1 MLFVKQPSSTHIA
14 CLAFV
19 FSLLCPFLLFGQEN
33 PDSLLAYY
41 PLHIGNIW
49 EYEEVEYD
57 EFMLPVSTDY
67 FRIRVIGDTLMPNA
81 HTYRVL
87 EYHKLLN
94 RETELKYER
103 VDSTTGNVY
112 RFLPDLDTDLLLDSL
127 FSQPYEYSLANRF
140 GTASLRTVY
149 YGETVCPIF
158 ERLFMCKEYSVET
171 AIPIT
176 YYLTKDIGLTFYTM
190 GEGTSGIIT
199 DIIYAHIN
207 GEEYG
212 ERASVSIV
220 QDPGNIP
227 VKFGLIRNYPN
238 PFNPATRIIYRLDQS
253 GPVTL
258 ELYDIHGRRVARLVE
273 DGNRS
278 AGTHTVEW
286 NARGMASGMYLAVL
300 RNGTAVDTMKILL
313 VR

>member
-19 FSLLCPFLLFGQEN
+19 FSLLCPFLLFSQEN

-67 FRIRVIGDTLMPNA
+67 SRIRVIGDTLMPNA

-112 RFLPDLDTDLLLDSL
+112 RFLPDLDSDLLIDSL
-127 FSQPYEYSLANRF
+127 FAQPFEYSLANRF
-140 GTASLRTVY
+140 ERVILRTAY
-149 YGETVCPIF
+149 RDEFECTIF
-158 ERLFMCKEYSVET
+158 ERLLMCKSYQVET
-171 AIPIT
+171 AIPIS
-176 YYLTKDIGLTFYTM
+176 YVLTKDIGLTYYS
-190 GEGTSGIIT
+190 EIENSGSIT
-199 DIIYAHIN
+199 EIIYARVN
-207 GEEYG
+207 DQEYG
-212 ERASVSIV
+212 ERAPVSID

-227 VKFGLIRNYPN
+227 VEFGLIRNYPN

-258 ELYDIHGRRVARLVE
+258 ELFDIQGRRVARLVE

-300 RNGTAVDTMKILL
+300 RSGTAVDTIKILL
-313 VR
+313 LR

>member
-81 HTYRVL
+81 HIYNVL

-112 RFLPDLDTDLLLDSL
+112 RFLPDLDTDLLIDSL

-140 GTASLRTVY
+140 ERVILRTAY
-149 YGETVCPIF
+149 RGERECPIF
-158 ERLFMCKEYSVET
+158 ERLLMCKSYQVET

-176 YYLTKDIGLTFYTM
+176 YYLTKDIGLTHYS
-190 GEGTSGIIT
+190 EIENSGSIT
-199 DIIYAHIN
+199 DIIYARIN
-207 GEEYG
+207 GQEYG
-212 ERASVSIV
+212 ERAPVSIDF
-220 QDPGNIP
+220 DPGNIP
-227 VKFGLIRNYPN
+227 DEFGLIRNYPN

-253 GPVTL
+253 GPVAL
-258 ELYDIHGRRVARLVE
+258 EIFDIHGRRAALLVE

-300 RNGTAVDTMKILL
+300 RSGTAVDTIKILL

>member
-14 CLAFV
+14 CLAFI

-49 EYEEVEYD
+49 EYEEVVYD
-57 EFMLPVSTDY
+57 DMLPVSTTY
-67 FRIRVIGDTLMPNA
+67 LRIRVIGDTLMPNA

-94 RETELKYER
+94 QETELKYER

-112 RFLPDLDTDLLLDSL
+112 RFLPDLDSDLLIDSL
-127 FSQPYEYSLANRF
+127 FSQHNDYSLANRF
-140 GTASLRTVY
+140 ETAILRTEY
-149 YGETVCPIF
+149 RGESECPMF
-158 ERLFMCKEYSVET
+158 ERLFICKRYSVVT

-176 YYLTKDIGLTFYTM
+176 YYLTKDMGFTFYTM

-199 DIIYAHIN
+199 DILYARIN
-207 GEEYG
+207 GQEYG
-212 ERASVSIV
+212 ERAPVSID

-227 VKFGLIRNYPN
+227 VKFGLIGNYPN

-258 ELYDIHGRRVARLVE
+258 ELFDIQGRRVARLVE

-300 RNGTAVDTMKILL
+300 RSGTAVDTIKILL